1 MKKKRPWRFA
11 VLALALAGS
20 VASVHAEELTSEKN
34 WTARFTGDKI
44 ESNFSNTELAEEI
57 SGLQP
62 GDSITINVAVEN
74 GANQAA
80 SFYLTNEVLSSLE
93 DSRDSAAGGAY
104 GYRLNYQGP
113 GAGAGGTDLY
123 NSDTVGGENTDSGE
137 GLHKAAT
144 GLGEYIYLD
153 SLEPGQKGNVSLT
166 VSLDGETQ
174 GNGYQNTFADLQ
186 LRFAAELADTNGGGN
201 NGNGNGGGNGGG
213 NGQNGGNGANGGNG
227 TNGAANTGN
236 RTAGSGSNLY
246 TQDRVYTGDAD
257 RIMVWSAVAL
267 VSGLGLLI
275 YAVVFY
281 RKEKRRE
288 RP

>member
-1 MKKKRPWRFA
+1 MMKKKPWRFA
-11 VLALALAGS
+11 ILALALLGS
-20 VASVHAEELTSEKN
+20 VASVHAEELTGRDG
-34 WTARFTGDKI
+34 WAARFTGDKI
-44 ESNFSNTELAEEI
+44 ESNFSNTQLAEDI
-57 SGLQP
+57 SELQP
-62 GDSITINVAVEN
+62 GDSITVNVAVEN
-74 GANQAA
+74 GSDKAA

-104 GYRLNYQGP
+104 GYRLNYTGP
-113 GAGAGGTDLY
+113 GSAAGGTDLY
-123 NSDTVGGENTDSGE
+123 NSDTVGGESTQSGE

-153 SLEPGQKGNVSLT
+153 SLQPGQKGNVSLT

-186 LRFAAELADTNGGGN
+186 LRFAAELAEGTDDNGG
-201 NGNGNGGGNGGG
+201 NGGPGGNGGG
-213 NGQNGGNGANGGNG
+213 NGQNGQNGANG
-227 TNGAANTGN
+227 AANAGN
-236 RTAGSGSNLY
+236 QAAGSGSNLY
-246 TQDRVYTGDAD
+246 TQDRVYTGDAN
-257 RIMVWSAVAL
+257 RIMAWSAVAL

-288 RP
+288 RQ

>member
-1 MKKKRPWRFA
+1 MMKKKPWRFA
-11 VLALALAGS
+11 VLALALIGS
-20 VASVHAEELTSEKN
+20 VTGVHAEELTGRDG
-34 WTARFTGDKI
+34 WAARFTGDKI
-44 ESNFSNTELAEEI
+44 ESNFSNTELAEDV

-74 GANQAA
+74 GADQAA

-104 GYRLNYQGP
+104 GYRLTYTGP
-113 GAGAGGTDLY
+113 GTEAGGTDLY

-186 LRFAAELADTNGGGN
+186 LRFAAELAATDDGGGN
-201 NGNGNGGGNGGG
+201 SGGNGGG
-213 NGQNGGNGANGGNG
+213 NGNNGGNG
-227 TNGAANTGN
+227 TNGTDSASAANPGN
-236 RTAGSGSNLY
+236 RAAGSGSSLY

-257 RIMVWSAVAL
+257 RIMAWSAVAL

>member
-1 MKKKRPWRFA
+1 MMKKRPWRFA
-11 VLALALAGS
+11 ILALALAGS
-20 VASVHAEELTSEKN
+20 MVSVHAEELTGKEG
-34 WTARFTGDKI
+34 WAARFTGDKI
-44 ESNFSNTELAEEI
+44 ESNFSNTELAEAV

-74 GANQAA
+74 GADKAA

-123 NSDTVGGENTDSGE
+123 NSDTVGGENTRTGE

-144 GLGEYIYLD
+144 GLGEYVYLD

-186 LRFAAELADTNGGGN
+186 LRFAAELADANG
-201 NGNGNGGGNGGG
+201 GGGNGGG
-213 NGQNGGNGANGGNG
+213 QAGGNGQNGANSTNGANNTAGGGNQG
-227 TNGAANTGN
+227 L
-236 RTAGSGSNLY
+236 GSGSNLY
-246 TQDRVYTGDAD
+246 TQDRVYTGDAN
-257 RIMVWSAVAL
+257 RIMAWSAVAL

-275 YAVVFY
+275 YAVIFY

-288 RP
+288 RL

>member
-1 MKKKRPWRFA
+1 MMKKRPWRFA

-20 VASVHAEELTSEKN
+20 VASVHAEDLTSEKN
-34 WTARFTGDKI
+34 WAARFTGDKI
-44 ESNFSNTELAEEI
+44 ESNFSNTELAEAV

-62 GDSITINVAVEN
+62 GDSITVNVAVEN

-93 DSRDSAAGGAY
+93 DSRDSASGGAY

-113 GAGAGGTDLY
+113 GAGAGGIDLY

-201 NGNGNGGGNGGG
+201 NGSGGNGGGN
-213 NGQNGGNGANGGNG
+213 NGQNGGNGANGANG
-227 TNGAANTGN
+227 TADTGN
-236 RTAGSGSNLY
+236 RAAGSGANLY

-257 RIMVWSAVAL
+257 RIMAWSAVAL

-281 RKEKRRE
+281 RKGKRRE